1 MPQTPTPP
9 SPSPL
14 TTTGHPYTSTTPST
28 TPPYN
33 AYASLGFGAHNAI
46 RKSYLDDAVAARRRP
61 PPPLEKRGFLAWARR
76 LVAPRRREVEEAVP
90 PVPDRPALLPRFAF
104 EPRRRDDRA
113 DDQSEVCREI
123 VEANE
128 ALMKLQ
134 RAQKELR
141 QVRNSVSKEGSPF
154 FQHQQAEQELEREK
168 RRQHLERRLRWPLKE
183 GEPEQE
189 EPAPRKNGHALARS
203 TSLKRI
209 PGELLESQ
217 HSSRQ
222 AQNRPRPQVTFT
234 RCSLHHEH
242 YQQPQQPRAPTQGP
256 RPVPA
261 IPPGPFDFDLPPP
274 SPGQTARSPPARRS
288 FELQLPPVDSPPPP
302 GKLGHATTATLLSS
316 FPAPPSTTTD
326 DGAEGNDEP
335 SLDHAGRLD
344 AIREETEDNDGASS
358 SSGPSSLELPEPTM
372 ALAAAASRSTLSV
385 GDATV
390 GASSVGSGGTAET
403 AVTEEG
409 EETEVEVEAEAKERR
424 SGAVRLVPYADSD
437 DEGACTVVVG
447 GASFQLVAGAGDAG
461 MEEEESVRKRASQS
475 RIPRPVVQEPRPKL
489 DRATQ
494 EERLGL
500 PLNTHAAKVA
510 QAELGLV
517 RQPVVKKKAGGKG
530 QPRKSVFVEMV

>member
-1 MPQTPTPP
+1 MPRSR
-9 SPSPL
+9 SPSSDL
-14 TTTGHPYTSTTPST
+14 TTGHPYTSTTPST

-113 DDQSEVCREI
+113 
-123 VEANE
+123 
-128 ALMKLQ
+128 
-134 RAQKELR
+134 
-141 QVRNSVSKEGSPF
+141 
-154 FQHQQAEQELEREK
+154 
-168 RRQHLERRLRWPLKE
+168 
-183 GEPEQE
+183 
-189 EPAPRKNGHALARS
+189 
-203 TSLKRI
+203 
-209 PGELLESQ
+209 
-217 HSSRQ
+217 
-222 AQNRPRPQVTFT
+222 
-234 RCSLHHEH
+234 
-242 YQQPQQPRAPTQGP
+242 
-256 RPVPA
+256 PVPA
-261 IPPGPFDFDLPPP
+261 IPPSPFDFDLPPP

-302 GKLGHATTATLLSS
+302 RELSHATTATLLSS

-335 SLDHAGRLD
+335 SLDPADHPGRLD

-372 ALAAAASRSTLSV
+372 ALAAAAASRSTLSV

-403 AVTEEG
+403 AVTEEEEEGSRDG
-409 EETEVEVEAEAKERR
+409 EGDETEVEVEAEAKERR

-437 DEGACTVVVG
+437 DEGACTVEVG
-447 GASFQLVAGAGDAG
+447 GASFQLVAGAEDAG
-461 MEEEESVRKRASQS
+461 MEEEESVRKRTSQS

-500 PLNTHAAKVA
+500 PINTHAAKVA